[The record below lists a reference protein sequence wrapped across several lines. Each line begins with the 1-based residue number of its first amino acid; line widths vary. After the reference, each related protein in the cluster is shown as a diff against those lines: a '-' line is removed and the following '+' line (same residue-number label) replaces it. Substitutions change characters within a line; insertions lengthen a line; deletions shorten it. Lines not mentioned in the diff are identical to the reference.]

1 MQLVKWIPPVE
12 AKLNLWQIAAIFVAC
27 ISLYNILRGWWR
39 STLGRRGFFVRNC
52 RKLAPHVRH
61 EYVKGLFGE
70 PAWQHKQNVEQYS
83 SEQEVPGST
92 ETLEMTVR
100 TWPLGRMGFLV
111 TWCTANDEVEMYSIT
126 TRSRIFRPAIRV
138 GGRYLV
144 RLGKSRLSAL
154 PYPDVIEDPIQWRIG
169 SRRFSYAETHY
180 FGNPGAY
187 HTWAMGVSDSGHP
200 AAPPVELGSSPEYCN
215 DPVEIPRY
223 RARARINSVLV
234 AGGSAIRLNSLLPDG
249 VGPDHDRVRL
259 ADPEYGLR
267 ALCTRLRWQTW
278 QAASHMRELV
288 RRGEQ

>member
-1 MQLVKWIPPVE
+1 MLSSTTDNPRTAPWPVS
-12 AKLNLWQIAAIFVAC
+12 C
-27 ISLYNILRGWWR
+27 
-39 STLGRRGFFVRNC
+39 
-52 RKLAPHVRH
+52 
-61 EYVKGLFGE
+61 FGE
-70 PAWQHKQNVEQYS
+70 SAWQHNENVEQYT

-126 TRSRIFRPAIRV
+126 TRSRIFRPTIRV

-154 PYPDVIEDPIQWRIG
+154 PYPNVIEDPVQWTIG
-169 SRRFSYAETHY
+169 SWRFSYAEIHY

-187 HTWAMGVSDSGHP
+187 RTWAMGVSDSGHP

-234 AGGSAIRLNSLLPDG
+234 AGGSAIRLGSLLPDG

-267 ALCTRLRWQTW
+267 ALCTRLRWQTG

-288 RRGEQ
+288 RRGSNEYPDCSARFGLSLRIAPSGHLGGGRTLNLSALSAPSRACWL